1 MHSRKHD
8 EENKR
13 AFSHGSSGATADMA
27 TDPKKAI
34 EEHRHIEAPSSRH
47 VDPCPEGEKVDHLA
61 EREAEA
67 EDRQE
72 ALLDEAIEET
82 FPGSDPISPK
92 HIT

>member
-1 MHSRKHD
+1 MPQKQT
-8 EENKR
+8 EEQARR
-13 AFSHGSSGATADMA
+13 AFSHGSSGATSDMA
-27 TDPKKAI
+27 SDPHKAV
-34 EEHRHIEAPSSRH
+34 EEHRHIESPSTR
-47 VDPCPEGEKVDHLA
+47 PAEPLPEGQKHDAMA
-61 EREAEA
+61 EREAKA

>member
-1 MHSRKHD
+1 MATKQTEQQAR
-8 EENKR
+8 R

-27 TDPKKAI
+27 SDPQKAV
-34 EEHRHIEAPSSRH
+34 EEHRHIDAPSSR
-47 VDPCPEGEKVDHLA
+47 PIAPLPEGEKPDHMA
-61 EREAEA
+61 EREALA

>member
-1 MHSRKHD
+1 MPHKQT
-8 EENKR
+8 EQEAKR
-13 AFSHGSSGATADMA
+13 AFTHGSSGATADMA
-27 TDPKKAI
+27 TDPKRSI
-34 EEHRHIEAPSSRH
+34 EEHRHINAPHARRT
-47 VDPCPEGEKVDHLA
+47 DPMRPGEKVDHMA

-82 FPGSDPISPK
+82 FPSSDPISPK

>member
-1 MHSRKHD
+1 MPHRQTPD
-8 EENKR
+8 EAKR
-13 AFSHGSSGATADMA
+13 AFTHGSSGATADMA
-27 TDPKKAI
+27 TDPRKSIGEQRRVETPHSRKTD
-34 EEHRHIEAPSSRH
+34 APAGDR
-47 VDPCPEGEKVDHLA
+47 KFDHLA
-61 EREAEA
+61 ERELET